1 MNADSSGTTTFSFGN
16 DYRFVASAECC
27 IISLIYV
34 NRIIALSELPFT
46 NTTWRPV
53 MVCSLLIAQKVN
65 YPSLDKRFTH
75 PFSMMTQ
82 VMDDN
87 YLNNADFAFI
97 YPFFEIEDLNKLEKK
112 FLELIQ

>member
-1 MNADSSGTTTFSFGN
+1 
-16 DYRFVASAECC
+16 
-27 IISLIYV
+27 
-34 NRIIALSELPFT
+34 
-46 NTTWRPV
+46 
-53 MVCSLLIAQKVN
+53 
-65 YPSLDKRFTH
+65 
-75 PFSMMTQ
+75 MMTQ